1 MYDSSKAA
9 GFYSD
14 EEGEED
20 LDGYT
25 EFLTCMTDAQAME
38 VDEEAGV
45 TEDDIL
51 NAEHECTTTSYRNT
65 AIASFFF
72 YDRIEAEGEIE
83 NAPPAGWLDEFMRRM
98 AFLNEPAGDD
108 TAAEFV

>member
-25 EFLTCMTDAQAME
+25 DFLNCMTEAQAME
-38 VDEEAGV
+38 VGDEV
-45 TEDDIL
+45 TE
-51 NAEHECTTTSYRNT
+51 
-65 AIASFFF
+65 
-72 YDRIEAEGEIE
+72 
-83 NAPPAGWLDEFMRRM
+83 
-98 AFLNEPAGDD
+98 
-108 TAAEFV
+108 